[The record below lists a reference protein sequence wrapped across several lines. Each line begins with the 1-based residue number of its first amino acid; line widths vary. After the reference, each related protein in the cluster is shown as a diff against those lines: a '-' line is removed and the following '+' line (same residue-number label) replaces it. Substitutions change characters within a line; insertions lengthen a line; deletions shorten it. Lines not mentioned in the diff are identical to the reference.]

1 MLLISSGARFCCSR
15 LAPAQQQ
22 HHRRSQQPLAMN
34 EAAAATGCSPLRPLI
49 LSLMAAAALHLLHFY
64 YRPRFLILL
73 RPLLSWPPLARLL
86 ALVRAQRASR
96 RGRRRRCRKVQLPV
110 QVESASGSFGGRK
123 LNNPP
128 PLHSPV
134 SEPLIAQCPR
144 DAQKQLFCLPL
155 SLWAGS
161 ARFCAPHDARA
172 RAG

>member
-1 MLLISSGARFCCSR
+1 
-15 LAPAQQQ
+15 
-22 HHRRSQQPLAMN
+22 MN

-73 RPLLSWPPLARLL
+73 RPLLSWPALARLL

-96 RGRRRRCRKVQLPV
+96 RGSRKVQLPV

-123 LNNPP
+123 LNNLAP

-144 DAQKQLFCLPL
+144 DAQMQLFCLPL